1 MAKPIGKVTHYFDKL
16 GVAILN
22 VTGTL
27 KVGDK
32 IKFVRHDED
41 LFEQEID
48 SMQVDHKS
56 VKKAGKKDD
65 VAIKVDSEVKEGT
78 EMYKA

>member
-1 MAKPIGKVTHYFDKL
+1 MAKPIGKVIHYFDKL

-22 VTGTL
+22 ITGTL

-48 SMQVDHKS
+48 SMQIDHKP
-56 VKKAGKKDD
+56 VKKGGKKDD
-65 VAIKVDSEVKEGT
+65 VAIKVDGEVKEGT
-78 EMYKA
+78 EVYKA

>member
-1 MAKPIGKVTHYFDKL
+1 MAKPIGKVIHYFDKL

-22 VTGTL
+22 ITSTL

-48 SMQVDHKS
+48 SMQIDHES
-56 VKKAGKKDD
+56 VKKGGKKDD

-78 EMYKA
+78 EVYKA